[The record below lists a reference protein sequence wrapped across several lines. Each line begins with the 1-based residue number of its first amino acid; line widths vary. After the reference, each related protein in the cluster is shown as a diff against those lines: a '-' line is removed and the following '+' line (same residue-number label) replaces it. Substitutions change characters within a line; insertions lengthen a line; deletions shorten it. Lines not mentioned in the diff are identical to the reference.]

1 MNNIGINSKNPNFIN
16 NVIGGDGAQLSGG
29 ERQRLSIAR
38 ELYRNPK
45 IMILDEATS
54 ALDSEL
60 ELKIDQLLESQKG
73 SKTFLIIAHRLSTVR
88 NADLIY
94 VLDKG
99 KVMES
104 GGFDELVNANGEFS
118 QMVKMQSF

>member
-1 MNNIGINSKNPNFIN
+1 
-16 NVIGGDGAQLSGG
+16 
-29 ERQRLSIAR
+29 
-38 ELYRNPK
+38 
-45 IMILDEATS
+45 MILDEATS

-94 VLDKG
+94 LLDKG

>member
-1 MNNIGINSKNPNFIN
+1 
-16 NVIGGDGAQLSGG
+16 
-29 ERQRLSIAR
+29 
-38 ELYRNPK
+38 
-45 IMILDEATS
+45 MILDEATS

-60 ELKIDQLLESQKG
+60 ELKIDELLESQKG

-94 VLDKG
+94 VLHEG
-99 KVMES
+99 IVTES
-104 GGFDELVNANGEFS
+104 GTFYELISANGEFA